1 MMAWQV
7 VWCLPGR
14 PSDFP
19 INFIW
24 EGSPEPLTGPD
35 SLLCGPRY
43 ARACQLLVRRLGMG
57 RGGRF
62 IAHIYFMFVPCKVP
76 KRQDFHLQ

>member
-1 MMAWQV
+1 MAS
-7 VWCLPGR
+7 CLVPPG
-14 PSDFP
+14 SSKSLSHD
-19 INFIW
+19 FIW

-62 IAHIYFMFVPCKVP
+62 IAHIYFMFVLCKVP

>member
-14 PSDFP
+14 PSHFP

-24 EGSPEPLTGPD
+24 EGIPEPLTGPD

-62 IAHIYFMFVPCKVP
+62 IAHTYFMFVLCKVP